1 MSTLRINQLRG
12 HCAASIIAVALVGCA
27 ESEELGQPSV
37 AVQEPEP
44 EQPAGLR
51 SLPQVTEL
59 PSDYRPLGELGG
71 RGMFY
76 AAGDQPAFRIDDG
89 DHYHGYDGPIVWA
102 KDPKGTRTQGVLYGV
117 EDNAIVST
125 GYLIRQVDLVAGK
138 SFHGLTIREL
148 DFPAAH
154 SLTIDLVE
162 GETEESNQ
170 YLLLLHFLPAE
181 GEVQPMLPTGQLP
194 SVESLPGEFVV
205 FACDHLPETRFCP
218 GMGRHYTDPTSVSRL
233 ADASGNEGVIYGEAA
248 GKLIF
253 IEYVFTQEDL
263 QAGISWPAMP
273 LSDLPIPPIDNVH
286 VLHFGRPGTTNGRYT
301 VHMYFL
307 PEETYLNWETEP
319 ETL

>member
-1 MSTLRINQLRG
+1 MNQLRG

-27 ESEELGQPSV
+27 ESEDLGQPSV
-37 AVQEPEP
+37 AVQAPEP
-44 EQPAGLR
+44 ERPAELR

-59 PSDYRPLGELGG
+59 PSDYRPIGELGG

-76 AAGDQPAFRIDDG
+76 AASDQPTFRVDDG

-102 KDPKGTRTQGVLYGV
+102 KNPKDTRTQGVLYGV
-117 EDNAIVST
+117 EDDAIVAA
-125 GYLIRQVDLVAGK
+125 GYLIRQVDLMAGK
-138 SFHGLTIREL
+138 SFHGLTMREL

-154 SLTIDLVE
+154 SMTIDLVE

-181 GEVQPMLPTGQLP
+181 GEVQPMLQTGQLP

-233 ADASGNEGVIYGEAA
+233 ADATFLICYGNDSRH
-248 GKLIF
+248 
-253 IEYVFTQEDL
+253 QDL
-263 QAGISWPAMP
+263 ASIL
-273 LSDLPIPPIDNVH
+273 LSLTICRSAS
-286 VLHFGRPGTTNGRYT
+286 RPGTSTDFTLYSHSDSNLIASSSSTG
-301 VHMYFL
+301 YFPFSASSCPL
-307 PEETYLNWETEP
+307 SSTR
-319 ETL
+319 